1 MTSRRYTPRSF
12 NNLITGARDRSNSTL
27 QPCSKSGRVI
37 TKSTSWTDPYQKQQT
52 KKKKKKKKKRKK
64 KKKNRTKKIGIGRTR
79 RIGRK
84 IKNKKDIGNNGEE

>member
-1 MTSRRYTPRSF
+1 MTGRGYTPRSF

-37 TKSTSWTDPYQKQQT
+37 TKSTSWTDPYDKQQT
-52 KKKKKKKKKRKK
+52 KKKKNRKK

-79 RIGRK
+79 KGIGRTRRR
-84 IKNKKDIGNNGEE
+84 KK

>member
-1 MTSRRYTPRSF
+1 MTSRRYSPRSF

-37 TKSTSWTDPYQKQQT
+37 TKSTSWTDPYDKQQT
-52 KKKKKKKKKRKK
+52 KKKKNRKKK

-79 RIGRK
+79 KGIGRTRRR
-84 IKNKKDIGNNGEE
+84 KK